1 MKDFFSWI
9 TWVGN
14 TGDKNLL
21 KMATNALFTKDFI
34 I

>member
-1 MKDFFSWI
+1 MKDFLQI
-9 TWVGN
+9 TWF
-14 TGDKNLL
+14 TSTEEKNLL